1 MRYRS
6 LVALG
11 AAVVLAIGAGCY
23 TGSAVDSN
31 ATPWGNPT
39 TAVNGTDPADGGAG
53 SNIHGLTHLPC
64 EVEKLLERSCWD
76 CHGTVPGYGATT
88 TLVTYEDLTKAVP
101 AIPDWTEANVCV
113 TRMAAGKNTM
123 PPDKKAPD
131 EDVAI
136 LQKWIDDKTPLGHCG
151 EVADAGADAGF
162 DDAGAAQASPA
173 VCATGK
179 VVSPTSARQSALTNP
194 GTACLGCH
202 ASNASSFSVAG
213 TVFTTSNEPNDCVG
227 VAGAHVIIIDATG
240 QAHSLATNAVGNF
253 AALDS
258 EYIPFPYRAMVVRG
272 GNIREMQTP
281 QSNGDCNSCHAG
293 PSRSTA
299 RDAPGR
305 ILAPDPPPAR
315 FMEP

>member
-6 LVALG
+6 LVGLS
-11 AAVVLAIGAGCY
+11 AAVALAIGAGCY

-39 TAVNGTDPADGGAG
+39 AAVDGTDPADGGAG

-123 PPDKKAPD
+123 PPDKKASD

-136 LQKWIDDKTPLGHCG
+136 LQKWIDDKTPIGHCG
-151 EVADAGADAGF
+151 ETADGGAGDG
-162 DDAGAAQASPA
+162 GPA

-179 VVSPTSARQSALTNP
+179 VVSPTSSRQSALTNP
-194 GTACLGCH
+194 GAACMGCH
-202 ASNASSFSVAG
+202 ASNASAFSVAG
-213 TVFTTSNEPNDCVG
+213 TVFTTQNEPDNCVG
-227 VAGAHVIIIDATG
+227 VEGAHVVIIDATG

-272 GNIREMQTP
+272 SKIREMQTP
-281 QSNGDCNSCHAG
+281 QSNGDCNSCHASPGQSTG
-293 PSRSTA
+293 P
-299 RDAPGR
+299 DAPGR
-305 ILAPDPPPAR
+305 IMAPEAPPAR
-315 FMEP
+315 FTEP